1 MVSPHSDSSS
11 ASRRRTTRAWDRIK
25 ACQAAISRSSSG
37 AWVVGL
43 AMRESLRRNTCACK
57 DLLILSFTTVAD
69 TIFGGA
75 MTTTA
80 DTSGTV
86 VETLTGDY
94 QIDPTH
100 SRLGFAAKH
109 AMVAT
114 VRGQFK
120 IYSGEVHLDEENPAA
135 SRVSL
140 QIEVG
145 SVDTGNADRDKHLL
159 GPDFFDVETY
169 PTITFTSTNVE
180 KVDDDV
186 YTLIG
191 DLTINDKTN
200 PVAVEFELTGTS
212 PDPWGNFRV
221 GFEGRATVNRRDWD
235 LAWNVALDKGGVL
248 VSEKVKLEFDIA
260 AVKQVAQS

>member
-1 MVSPHSDSSS
+1 
-11 ASRRRTTRAWDRIK
+11 
-25 ACQAAISRSSSG
+25 
-37 AWVVGL
+37 
-43 AMRESLRRNTCACK
+43 
-57 DLLILSFTTVAD
+57 
-69 TIFGGA
+69 

-80 DTSGTV
+80 ESAGTV

-94 QIDPTH
+94 QIDPMH

-120 IYSGEVHLDEENPAA
+120 VYSGEVHLDEENPENSWAKVEIDVA
-135 SRVSL
+135 
-140 QIEVG
+140 
-145 SVDTGNADRDKHLL
+145 SVDTGNADRDAHLRT
-159 GPDFFDVETY
+159 PDFFDIEKH
-169 PTITFTSTNVE
+169 PTITFTSTKVE
-180 KVDDDV
+180 KVDNDDV

-191 DLTINDKTN
+191 DLTINGKSN
-200 PVAVEFELTGTS
+200 PVAVAFEPTGTS
-212 PDPWGNFRV
+212 FDPWGNFRA